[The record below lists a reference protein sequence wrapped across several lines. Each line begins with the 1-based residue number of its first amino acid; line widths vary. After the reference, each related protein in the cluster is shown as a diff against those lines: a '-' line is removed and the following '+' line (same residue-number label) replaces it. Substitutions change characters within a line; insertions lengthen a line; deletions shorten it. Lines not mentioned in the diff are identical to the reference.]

1 MTTPRTVH
9 RMAIHITYFACSAL
23 GLSQQ
28 LPRSLFR
35 HTPSRTTTISVLKT
49 TSQITP
55 FVFLFSQSPCCIYLP
70 PTLENHLVQTQI
82 ETSTHWLLSI
92 FLPVLVFHPI
102 CFMENKDLF
111 LFCNYSTIDV
121 SCLFWRLFTACNTPV
136 GFAVTSMIWGMLNM
150 EMESNSLITRFS
162 KAPT

>member
-35 HTPSRTTTISVLKT
+35 HTLVQP
-49 TSQITP
+49 P
-55 FVFLFSQSPCCIYLP
+55 FLFSKPHRKSRHSFSYFRNHHAVSIYP

-82 ETSTHWLLSI
+82 ETSTHCLPSI

-111 LFCNYSTIDV
+111 LFCNAPIYYR
-121 SCLFWRLFTACNTPV
+121 LFWRLFTAIHPSV
-136 GFAVTSMIWGMLNM
+136 SQSHQR
-150 EMESNSLITRFS
+150 ESKSR
-162 KAPT
+162 P